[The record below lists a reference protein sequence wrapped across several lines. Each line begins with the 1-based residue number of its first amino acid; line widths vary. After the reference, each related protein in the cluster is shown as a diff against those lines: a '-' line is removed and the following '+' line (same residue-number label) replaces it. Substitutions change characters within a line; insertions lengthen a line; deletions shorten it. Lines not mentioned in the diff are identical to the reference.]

1 MYIYQRHFAST
12 QKDIAENFETA
23 FAVNEEYDK
32 FHEKEIQGLRENMKT
47 KISRLTEEYNKIP
60 SKSAPPA
67 SPASPVPPTQESLS
81 SSVKRKPFEQ
91 DSKSSV
97 KRTAAPISSSS
108 SSSSHFAP
116 PS

>member
-1 MYIYQRHFAST
+1 LYIYQRHFAST

-67 SPASPVPPTQESLS
+67 SPASPSLS